1 MEFIYILVSEIVLNL
16 KKKSVFFTPR
26 AGGNG
31 LIIGAAVW
39 SCQEQKPQEMLT
51 TITNCAF

>member
-1 MEFIYILVSEIVLNL
+1 MEFIYILVSEIILNL
-16 KKKSVFFTPR
+16 KKISFFTPR

-39 SCQEQKPQEMLT
+39 SCQEQEPQEMLT

>member
-16 KKKSVFFTPR
+16 KKNQS
-26 AGGNG
+26 GGNG
-31 LIIGAAVW
+31 LIIEAAEW
-39 SCQEQKPQEMLT
+39 SCQEQEPQEMLT